1 MKDWR
6 QSSQRVCDTG
16 NAAAGTIA
24 ENSRMWWQKAKNQIS
39 IVSHFI
45 KGRLRYSLRA
55 KLILSFLAFS
65 IVPLATVVT
74 LAFFQFQEA
83 LRAQTSGQL
92 IIARDL
98 KIKQVETYLH
108 EIKQHIKLVA
118 GLPYVKTAIQQ
129 LATGVEGQGLN
140 QVRQIGFLGRPDL
153 YHLKVY
159 HPYAVYHAKYHAFF
173 RELMQ
178 TKSYTDIWLV
188 SPEGDILYTFAKRDD
203 FATNLFKAPYHD
215 TVPARLIRN
224 LLAGTRS
231 DRMQM
236 TDFAAYA
243 PAGDLPVSFIG
254 TPILDGD
261 NIIGILVYEISQDQ
275 LNDLMK
281 VRIGFWESGE
291 TYLVGADH
299 FLRSKTQLGPQA
311 NFFEQR
317 VDTLAVQKG
326 LSGDSGVALIDDY
339 RGIPVLSAYRALE
352 MDHFKWV
359 LLAEVDESEAFGPS
373 NRLRNLMIIII
384 FATTLVVI
392 GAGLFIG
399 HSITRP
405 ITELAETSTEI
416 ASGNLALR
424 AQVWTRDEIGH
435 LAEVFNSMTGQL
447 SELIG
452 SLEQQIAEREQVEIA
467 LRNSED
473 RYRGL
478 FENSPISLWEE
489 DFSQVKTYFDDMRKS
504 GIVDFRSYFA
514 SHPEAVAHCTT
525 LVQVM
530 DVNKATLDLLGARDK
545 DELLSGLPK
554 VFTED
559 SLKVFREE
567 LIRIAEGGLRFE
579 SEAVQRTLTGEE
591 KHVALELIVAPGH
604 TDSLGKVLVSLLD
617 ITERKRAEIAVRESE
632 SKYMDFYENAPDMYA
647 SINSKTALI
656 EECNKTLANTLGL
669 TKAEI
674 IGRPVFELY
683 HPDCLEEVKKT
694 FKLFVETGEV
704 RDKELQLRRKD
715 GSKIDVSLNSS
726 SVRGDSGHI
735 LSSRSILRDITERKR
750 NSAINSA
757 RLHLL
762 QFAATHSLDELLE
775 ETINEA
781 EKITESLIGF
791 YHFVEDDQEYL
802 KLQNWSTR
810 TKAKFCKAQGKGEH
824 YPVKKAGVWVDCV
837 NAGKPI
843 IHQDYAS
850 LPHRKGMP
858 QGHAEVIRELVV
870 PVFRGDKIKAILGVG
885 NKPTD
890 YTEKDVE
897 AISLLADLAWEIAER
912 KRAEEELKKHRDYLE
927 ELVVERTGELAAAKE
942 QAEAASVAKSEF
954 LANMSHEIRTPL
966 NAIMGVLSLLKDTP
980 LKADQLDLLATGKRS
995 ADGLLTIIND
1005 ILDLSKIEAGKLDIE
1020 TIKFNLHRTIDEV
1033 VEVPAMLAQQK
1044 QLEFTYEVPADV
1056 PALLKGDP
1064 GRIRQIIINLCNN
1077 AVKFTS
1083 QGEIVLRVTV
1093 VEQTDTS
1100 VILRFEVRDTGMG
1113 ISEDRL
1119 EAVFEMFQQSDSS
1132 TTRKFGGTGLGLTIC
1147 KKLVALMGGQIG
1159 VQSALGQGATFWFTL
1174 PLEKESIDMERV
1186 QTAPESVRG
1195 KRFLLVDNN
1204 PTNLEILRKYMKDW
1218 GCDCDTAA
1226 SGKIAL
1232 SLVQKVAK
1240 GDAPFDAIITDM
1252 MIPDMDGAELGRQIR
1267 EDPRYKQTQL
1277 IMLTSMELRG
1287 DANQMQKIGFNA
1299 FLTKPVSRSQLFNC
1313 LVTLFSG
1320 NSDGAFE
1327 IHGRHMVTKHSL
1339 AASKFRNFRI
1349 LVAEDNQINLKIVL
1363 KMLEAYELKADGV
1376 ANGKEALEALARIK
1390 YDLVLMDLQMPEMDG
1405 LEASRKI
1412 REIQCGKNSPGI
1424 PIIAL
1429 TANAMKGDREK
1440 CLAVGMNDYMTKP
1453 IDPQKLMAAIERQF
1467 KDKSGFDG

>member
-1 MKDWR
+1 
-6 QSSQRVCDTG
+6 
-16 NAAAGTIA
+16 
-24 ENSRMWWQKAKNQIS
+24 MWWQKANSQIN
-39 IVSHFI
+39 IVPHFI
-45 KGRLRYSLRA
+45 KRRLRYSLKA

-65 IVPLATVVT
+65 VLPLATVVT

-83 LRAQTSGQL
+83 LRAQTSSQL
-92 IIARDL
+92 TIARDL
-98 KIKQVETYLH
+98 KIKQIETYLH
-108 EIKQHIKLVA
+108 EIKQDIKLVA

-129 LATGVEGQGLN
+129 LAIGVGGQGLN
-140 QVRQIGFLGRPDL
+140 QVRQMGFLGRPDL
-153 YHLKVY
+153 YHLEVY

-178 TKSYTDIWLV
+178 TKGYTDIWLV
-188 SPEGDILYTFAKRDD
+188 SPDGNILYTFAKRDD
-203 FATNLFKAPYHD
+203 FATNLFKAPNHD

-224 LLAGTRS
+224 LLADTRS
-231 DRMQM
+231 GRMQM
-236 TDFAAYA
+236 TDFATYA

-254 TPILDGD
+254 TPILEGD
-261 NIIGILVYEISQDQ
+261 NAIGILVYEISPDQ

-281 VRIGFWESGE
+281 MRIGFWKSGE
-291 TYLVGADH
+291 AYLVGADH

-317 VDTLAVQKG
+317 VDTLAVRKG
-326 LSGDSGVALIDDY
+326 LSGESGVALIEDY

-359 LLAEVDESEAFGPS
+359 LLAEVDKSEAFGPS

-384 FATTLVVI
+384 FVTTLVVI
-392 GAGLFIG
+392 GAGLYIG
-399 HSITRP
+399 RSIAKP
-405 ITELAETSTEI
+405 ISELAETSTQI
-416 ASGNLALR
+416 ASGNLALSVQIR
-424 AQVWTRDEIGH
+424 TRDEIGH

-452 SLEQQIAEREQVEIA
+452 SLEQQIAEREQVELA

-489 DFSQVKTYFDDMRKS
+489 DFSRVKAYFDDMRRA

-514 SHPEAVAHCTT
+514 LHPEAVAHCTT
-525 LVQVM
+525 LVEVI
-530 DVNKATLDLLGARDK
+530 DVNKSTLGLLGAKSK

-554 VFTED
+554 IFTED
-559 SLKVFREE
+559 SLEVFREE
-567 LIRIAEGGLRFE
+567 LIRMAEGDLWFG
-579 SEAVQRTLTGEE
+579 SEAVQWTLTGEE
-591 KHVALELIVAPGH
+591 KHVALELIVAPGYE
-604 TDSLGKVLVSLLD
+604 DSLGKVLVSLID
-617 ITERKRAEIAVRESE
+617 ITERKRAEIASIESE
-632 SKYMDFYENAPDMYA
+632 SKYMDLYENAPDMYA

-656 EECNKTLANTLGL
+656 EECNKTLANTLGF

-683 HPDCLEEVKKT
+683 HPDCLDEVKKT
-694 FKLFVETGEV
+694 FKLFIETGEV

-715 GSKIDVSLNSS
+715 GSKIDVSLTSS

-735 LSSRSILRDITERKR
+735 LYSRSILRDITEHKR

-757 RLHLL
+757 RVHLL
-762 QFAATHSLDELLE
+762 QFAATHSLDDLLE

-781 EKITESLIGF
+781 EKLTESLIGF

-802 KLQNWSTR
+802 RLQNWSTR

-824 YPVKKAGVWVDCV
+824 YPIKKAGVWVDCV
-837 NAGKPI
+837 NARRPI

-858 QGHAEVIRELVV
+858 QGHAEVIRELAV

-897 AISLLADLAWEIAER
+897 AISLLANLAWEIAER

-966 NAIMGVLSLLKDTP
+966 NGIMGVLNLLKDTP
-980 LKADQLDLLATGKRS
+980 LEAEQLDLLETGKRS

-1005 ILDLSKIEAGKLDIE
+1005 VLDLSKIEAGKLDIE

-1033 VEVPAMLAQQK
+1033 VKVPAMLAQQK
-1044 QLEFTYEVPADV
+1044 LLEFSYEVSAEVPAM
-1056 PALLKGDP
+1056 LKGDP
-1064 GRIRQIIINLCNN
+1064 VRLRQIIINLCNN

-1083 QGEIVLRVTV
+1083 QGEISLHVAV
-1093 VEQTDTS
+1093 VELTDTS

-1119 EAVFEMFQQSDSS
+1119 AAVFEMFQQADSS

-1174 PLEKESIDMERV
+1174 PLEKTSIAMERV
-1186 QTAPESVRG
+1186 QLAPEIVRG
-1195 KRFLLVDNN
+1195 RRILLVDNN
-1204 PTNLEILRKYMKDW
+1204 PTNLKILRKYMQEG

-1232 SLVQKVAK
+1232 SLVKAAAKV
-1240 GDAPFDAIITDM
+1240 DAPFDAIITDM
-1252 MIPDMDGAELGRQIR
+1252 MVPDMDGAELGRQIR
-1267 EDPRYKQTQL
+1267 EDPRYKQTHL
-1277 IMLTSMELRG
+1277 IMLTSLELRG
-1287 DANQMQKIGFNA
+1287 DAVQMQKIGFNA
-1299 FLTKPVSRSQLFNC
+1299 YLTKPVSRSQLFNC
-1313 LVTLFSG
+1313 LVALFSG
-1320 NSDGAFE
+1320 KSDGAFE
-1327 IHGRHMVTKHSL
+1327 VHGRHMVTKHSM
-1339 AASKFRNFRI
+1339 AASKFRNCRI
-1349 LVAEDNQINLKIVL
+1349 LVAEDNRINLKIAL
-1363 KMLEAYELKADGV
+1363 KILEAYGLKANGV

-1412 REIQCGKNSPGI
+1412 RENQCGKNSPDI

-1429 TANAMKGDREK
+1429 TANAMKGDHEK
-1440 CLAVGMNDYMTKP
+1440 CLAVGMNDYLTKP
-1453 IDPQKLMAAIERQF
+1453 IEPEKLIAAIERQL
-1467 KDKSGFDG
+1467 KGQSRSEG